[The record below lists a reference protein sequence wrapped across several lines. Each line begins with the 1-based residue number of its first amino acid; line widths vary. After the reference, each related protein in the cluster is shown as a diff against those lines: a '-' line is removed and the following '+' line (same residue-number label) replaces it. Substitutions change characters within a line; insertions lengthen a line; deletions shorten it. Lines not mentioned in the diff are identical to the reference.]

1 MCTHIRVSC
10 WGAQPRWAPWISSRK
25 KEKDCRTSLG
35 LKGGR
40 CSCHVFGVTLRS
52 GWPVVTLNWIINI
65 FRRVSGNFFSK
76 TSSFFASSSFFFS
89 SKIKPKTYLCNIT
102 LLFPIFNC
110 SVSFSPLPLH
120 LGPSNFPSLKVT
132 LASSSNPTSE
142 SKRQQF
148 KGQTVPPKHL
158 CIVYYFKE
166 LLNLHLV
173 FKSKLYIFMEKKKKK
188 ALWSNALGAC
198 CIRLTHAKRT
208 QLQKLNYFS
217 LDREQIY
224 RNGYKSQI
232 WLLIKPDFLI
242 KSSIV

>member
-1 MCTHIRVSC
+1 MGT
-10 WGAQPRWAPWISSRK
+10 
-25 KEKDCRTSLG
+25 
-35 LKGGR
+35 
-40 CSCHVFGVTLRS
+40 
-52 GWPVVTLNWIINI
+52 
-65 FRRVSGNFFSK
+65 FSAK
-76 TSSFFASSSFFFS
+76 LAAFLLLHHFFFS
-89 SKIKPKTYLCNIT
+89 SKIKPKTYLCNTT

-142 SKRQQF
+142 SKREQF

-188 ALWSNALGAC
+188 
-198 CIRLTHAKRT
+198 
-208 QLQKLNYFS
+208 KLS
-217 LDREQIY
+217 EAMPWVHVA
-224 RNGYKSQI
+224 S
-232 WLLIKPDFLI
+232 
-242 KSSIV
+242 V

>member
-188 ALWSNALGAC
+188 SSLKQCPGCMLHPFNTCKTNSATEIKLFFSWSRAD
-198 CIRLTHAKRT
+198 I
-208 QLQKLNYFS
+208 QK
-217 LDREQIY
+217 
-224 RNGYKSQI
+224 
-232 WLLIKPDFLI
+232 WL
-242 KSSIV
+242 